1 MMNTCRCWLYV
12 QTRINTMEKTK
23 NEKRK
28 TNEKKTKFNKEKK
41 KKVEMLIPDL
51 ICGLGPQESYLA
63 LYHGVETLLNAYTRL
78 LISIQVA

>member
-1 MMNTCRCWLYV
+1 MYRQELTQW
-12 QTRINTMEKTK
+12 K
-23 NEKRK
+23 KRK
-28 TNEKKTKFNKEKK
+28 MKREKQMKKKTKFNKEKT